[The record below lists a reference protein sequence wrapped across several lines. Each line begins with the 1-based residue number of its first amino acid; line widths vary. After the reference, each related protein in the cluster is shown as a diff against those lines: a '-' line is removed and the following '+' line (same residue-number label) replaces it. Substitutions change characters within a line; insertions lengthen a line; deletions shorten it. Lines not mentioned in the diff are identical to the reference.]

1 VSAVEGERPRSDV
14 RAPVE
19 TSWDLPSLLRLQWL
33 RLPEG
38 LDPRSRPARLALAI
52 GLALAAVGLRYL
64 GEAIFA
70 GDLGYVTYVAAV
82 ALSAWLGG
90 LSAGLLTTAI
100 CGVVNAALFAGAGG
114 FDLFRQPLELVRL
127 IIFFADGF
135 LISAITSALRRL
147 SYREHQGRSAST
159 DQYLAERDAHDRAE
173 ASRTA
178 LERLQTVTGT
188 LTQAATPL
196 EVAEVTLDR
205 GLSALGAAAGGVSR
219 VSDDGSALET
229 IATRGYPPQMIQ
241 PELRYP
247 LDTPGHLSH
256 AVKTRTPVLIPNQ
269 AAWRARFPD
278 NPARSL
284 DAGPQPEAAL
294 AIVPLLS
301 KDRTLGALVFR
312 FEEARDFEDGTGEL
326 ILRLAD
332 QCAQALDRAIA
343 YEEQQLALGALER
356 GNSRL
361 DFLAQAS
368 ELLGA
373 TREPD
378 VLLAAVAQL
387 AIRGVADW
395 CVIELFDADR
405 PSIAVAHSD
414 PAGAARLREL
424 ASIAPQNLAAWLA
437 PSADTQAGEFLD
449 EAAGWRDRMS
459 SPRAVELLDDLGAR
473 SWLVAPIVRDK
484 QWVGAVTL
492 GAASADRFVPTDLAM
507 AQDLAARIATTL
519 ERSSLYGTV
528 SRFKTTVDASL
539 DAVYMFDPRSLQL
552 TYINRGA
559 AQLAGAEA
567 SELVGISVLE
577 LQPQFTRSELR
588 AQLQPLLTGEVPSI
602 GYTGMLAR
610 RDGRDTPIDALLQ
623 CVRLPDGSVTLVLTA
638 RDVTDRIEVQARLS
652 RVATNERRRAA
663 ELNAILEA
671 MREGVLVM
679 DDNGIVRM
687 TNAAALD
694 ICGSSPETLG
704 QLAASLGVKEAALP
718 AAGADAEAELI
729 ELPDGR
735 WIEVSTY
742 STLAAGVLDGAEQA
756 ATIVVLR
763 DVTRSREAAQAQ
775 EAFMG
780 VLSHELRTPVTSI
793 YGYAKVLQRPGL
805 REQSTEMLED
815 IEAEAD
821 RLYRIVEDL
830 LALSRVQAGFTVE
843 GEPLLLQHL
852 IGPLI
857 KAEAQRWPQVIVEKE
872 VPSDLPTI
880 FGERTYVEQ
889 VLRNL
894 LSNAAKYSPAGSTVT
909 VTGRT
914 HGDQVEIRVL
924 DRGAGISAGEAEQLF
939 RLFYRSPNTAKQASG
954 AGIGLYV
961 CRGLVQAMGGR
972 IWATVREGGGS
983 EFGFSLPV
991 VEMELDTEDDA

>member
-1 VSAVEGERPRSDV
+1 MSVGERKPPMNDV
-14 RAPVE
+14 PLSSESA
-19 TSWDLPSLLRLQWL
+19 WNLPSLLRLQWL

-38 LDPRSRPARLALAI
+38 LDPRGRPARLGIAVA
-52 GLALAAVGLRYL
+52 LALAAVGLRYL
-64 GEAIFA
+64 AEVAFA
-70 GDLGYVTYVAAV
+70 GDVGYVTYVGAV

-100 CGVVNAALFAGAGG
+100 SGLAHAIVFPGAAG
-114 FDLFRQPLELVRL
+114 FDVLRQPLELVRL
-127 IIFFADGF
+127 AVFFADGI

-147 SYREHQGRSAST
+147 SFREHQGRSAST

-173 ASRTA
+173 ASRMA

-188 LTQAATPL
+188 LTHAATPI

-205 GLSALGAAAGGVSR
+205 GMKALGAVAGAVSR
-219 VSDDGSALET
+219 VSDDGAALDT
-229 IATRGYPPQMIQ
+229 IATRGYPAEKIQ
-241 PELRYP
+241 RSLHYS

-256 AVKTRTPVLIPNQ
+256 AVRTRTPLLIPNQ
-269 AAWRARFPD
+269 ADWRARFPET
-278 NPARSL
+278 PAMGL
-284 DAGPQPEAAL
+284 DEANHPDAAL
-294 AIVPLLS
+294 AIVPLLA

-312 FEEARDFEDGTGEL
+312 FAESRDFNDGTGEL

-343 YEEQQLALGALER
+343 YQEQQEALRALER

-361 DFLAQAS
+361 DFLARAS

-387 AIRGVADW
+387 AIRSVADW

-405 PSIAVAHSD
+405 PTTAVAHPD
-414 PAGAARLREL
+414 PSGTARLREL
-424 ASIAPQNLAAWLA
+424 ASIAPQSLAAWLA
-437 PSADTQAGEFLD
+437 PDADVAGGGLLD
-449 EAAGWRDRMS
+449 QTAGWRDRMS
-459 SPRAVELLDDLGAR
+459 SPRAGELLDDLEAR
-473 SWLVAPIVRDK
+473 SWLVAPIVRDTE
-484 QWVGAVTL
+484 WMGAVTL
-492 GAASADRFVPTDLAM
+492 GARSADRFGPSDLAM

-519 ERSSLYGTV
+519 ERSTLYGTV

-539 DAVYMFDPRSLQL
+539 DAVYMFDPRSLEL
-552 TYINRGA
+552 TYVNRGA
-559 AQLAGAEA
+559 AHLAGASG
-567 SELVGISVLE
+567 SELIGLSVLE

-588 AQLQPLLTGEVPSI
+588 SRLQPLLTGEVPSI
-602 GYTGMLAR
+602 GYTGMLSR

-638 RDVTDRIEVQARLS
+638 RDVTERIEVQARLS

-671 MREGVLVM
+671 MREGVLVV
-679 DDNGIVRM
+679 DDNGLVRM
-687 TNAAALD
+687 MNAAAVE
-694 ICGSSPETLG
+694 ICGTSPGTLS
-704 QLAASLGVKEAALP
+704 QLAASLGVKESTLP
-718 AAGADAEAELI
+718 IAGPTVEAYTL
-729 ELPDGR
+729 ELPDSR

-742 STLAAGVLDGAEQA
+742 STVAAGMLDGAEQA

-763 DVTRSREAAQAQ
+763 DVSRSRETAQAQ

-805 REQSTEMLED
+805 HDQSTEMLED

-852 IGPLI
+852 VDPLVR
-857 KAEAQRWPQVIVEKE
+857 AESQRWPQVTVERD
-872 VPSDLPTI
+872 VPSDLPTVV
-880 FGERTYVEQ
+880 GERTYVEQ

-894 LSNAAKYSPAGSTVT
+894 LSNAAKYSPAGSNVT
-909 VTGRT
+909 VTGRSA
-914 HGDQVEIRVL
+914 GNQVEIRVL
-924 DRGAGISAGEAEQLF
+924 DRGAGISAGETEQLF

-961 CRGLVQAMGGR
+961 CRGLVHAMGGR
-972 IWATVREGGGS
+972 IWASARQGGGS

-991 VEMELDTEDDA
+991 VETEMDSEDDG